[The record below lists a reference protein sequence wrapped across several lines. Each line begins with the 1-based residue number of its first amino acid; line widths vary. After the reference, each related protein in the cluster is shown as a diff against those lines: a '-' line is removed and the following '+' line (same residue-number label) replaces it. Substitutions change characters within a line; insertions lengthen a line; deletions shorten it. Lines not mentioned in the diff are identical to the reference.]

1 MTSRSFRRLFPQLN
15 VQSVPEDEFYRQ
27 AVLSQL
33 LTGPDEQELSSF
45 RPDVKDPLE
54 LVEAT
59 PELAGML
66 GSSLEFVDSHWDSLE
81 GSPPPSP
88 PPPPSPRLS
97 PRPPQRIPPLL
108 VQQGST
114 EAAAKVHSVLQNR
127 TVESGQCQGPKNMGY
142 SSSAPKME
150 AKLDVSMWEPP
161 QKESKNVGI
170 PSPANPSITHSSVWE
185 VQRQQSKNAGIT
197 NSANPD
203 SSMWDVQRL
212 QSMNAGIP
220 NSTHLDSNMD
230 TNLWEQKVQ
239 QSKDSGMANSPNVD
253 SKVKSNT
260 WEPQRQQSKTTWITN
275 SANGDFKIDSKMW
288 EPQRQQCR
296 NTGMTNCANPDSKT
310 DTSMWEQKQQH
321 SKDTGTN
328 SANLDSKMDSIT
340 WEPQRQPSTNTGI
353 TGSANGDSKM
363 GSSVWEQPRHRS
375 KTTTVKPSNAAVGA
389 SMWEPQRLRNRNPVN
404 ADIKVDDSLS
414 EPQRL
419 RNKNNGNSSL
429 MNLNG
434 AVDSYMWKRQNQG
447 SKTGGGSTHQGASV
461 AGSIWEPQRLR
472 SKNAA
477 IMSPAKPDARM
488 NANTQES
495 QVIKS
500 STAPKREANSCDTQG
515 GKNIKVDT
523 AWNRNLGN
531 VRVHVRDVGVKGTGG
546 AVRRDVKKDQGKG
559 ARVKTRS

>member
-1 MTSRSFRRLFPQLN
+1 M
-15 VQSVPEDEFYRQ
+15 QSVPEDEFYHQ

-45 RPDVKDPLE
+45 RPDIKDPLE

-88 PPPPSPRLS
+88 PPPPSPRPSPRLS

-108 VQQGST
+108 VRQGST
-114 EAAAKVHSVLQNR
+114 EGAAKVHSVLQNR
-127 TVESGQCQGPKNMGY
+127 TVESGQCQGPKNLGY

-161 QKESKNVGI
+161 QKENKNVGI
-170 PSPANPSITHSSVWE
+170 SSPAKPNITNSSVWE
-185 VQRQQSKNAGIT
+185 AQRQQSKNTGIT

-212 QSMNAGIP
+212 QSMNAGIT

-230 TNLWEQKVQ
+230 TNLWEQKLQ
-239 QSKDSGMANSPNVD
+239 HSKDSGMANSANVD
-253 SKVKSNT
+253 PKVNSNT
-260 WEPQRQQSKTTWITN
+260 WELQRQQ
-275 SANGDFKIDSKMW
+275 
-288 EPQRQQCR
+288 
-296 NTGMTNCANPDSKT
+296 
-310 DTSMWEQKQQH
+310 
-321 SKDTGTN
+321 
-328 SANLDSKMDSIT
+328 
-340 WEPQRQPSTNTGI
+340 STNTGI
-353 TGSANGDSKM
+353 TGSANGDSKT

-375 KTTTVKPSNAAVGA
+375 KTTAVKPSNAAVGA
-389 SMWEPQRLRNRNPVN
+389 STWEPQRLRNRNPVN
-404 ADIKVDDSLS
+404 SDIKVDDSLS

-429 MNLNG
+429 MTLNG

-447 SKTGGGSTHQGASV
+447 DKAGGDSSHQGASV

-477 IMSPAKPDARM
+477 IMSSAKPDARV
-488 NANTQES
+488 NVNTRES
-495 QVIKS
+495 QVIMS
-500 STAPKREANSCDTQG
+500 SAAPKREADSCDSQG
-515 GKNIKVDT
+515 AKNIKVDT

-531 VRVHVRDVGVKGTGG
+531 VRVHVRDVGVKGSGG